1 MSNTLSTRAVQIA
14 LDGVVVDVQLHQT
27 DHSKTPT
34 PEKMSFAFCAH
45 CNFMFFV
52 ITDSSCLY
60 Q

>member
-1 MSNTLSTRAVQIA
+1 MSNTLSTTAVQIA
-14 LDGVVVDVQLHQT
+14 LDDVVVVQLHQT

-34 PEKMSFAFCAH
+34 PGKISFVFCAH

>member
-1 MSNTLSTRAVQIA
+1 MSNTLSTTAVQIA
-14 LDGVVVDVQLHQT
+14 WDGIEVQLHQT

-34 PEKMSFAFCAH
+34 PGKISFAFCAH
-45 CNFMFFV
+45 CNFMFFD

>member
-1 MSNTLSTRAVQIA
+1 MSNALSTTAVQIA
-14 LDGVVVDVQLHQT
+14 LDGVVVEVQLHQT

-34 PEKMSFAFCAH
+34 PGKISFAVCAH
-45 CNFMFFV
+45 CIV